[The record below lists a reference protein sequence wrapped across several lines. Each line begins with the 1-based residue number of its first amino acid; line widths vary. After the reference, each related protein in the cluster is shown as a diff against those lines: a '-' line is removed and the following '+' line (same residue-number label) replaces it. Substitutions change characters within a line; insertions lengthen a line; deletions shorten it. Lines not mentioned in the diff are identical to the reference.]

1 MRRGELTRIAVILVI
16 GTCLVLW
23 LVYATRPEAQVHALE
38 VPHAQPIPS
47 PIDFSPDH
55 AGLGDSG
62 EETQNAPPSSDASS
76 VDIVPGRG
84 HHASRGRPIESVLGP
99 EPLPGLTPAAVLQN
113 MRSAVRDYGARFGG
127 NPFGNNREITAK
139 LNGGNPKQVVF
150 LKEEDGMR
158 INERGE
164 LIDNWGTPFFFH
176 QISGTEME
184 IRSAGPDHKMWTA
197 DDLILR

>member
-38 VPHAQPIPS
+38 VHHAKPILS
-47 PIDFSPDH
+47 PVDVSANESATEKFT
-55 AGLGDSG
+55 
-62 EETQNAPPSSDASS
+62 EETAAPSASNDPPQ
-76 VDIVPGRG
+76 DIVPGSG
-84 HHASRGRPIESVLGP
+84 HSVRHIPIENVPGP
-99 EPLPGLTPAAVLQN
+99 EPLPGLTPATVLQN
-113 MRSAVRDYGARFGG
+113 MRGTIRDYSARFGG

-139 LNGGNPKQVVF
+139 LNGGNAKQIVF

-184 IRSAGPDHKMWTA
+184 IHSAGPDRKMWTA
-197 DDLILR
+197 DDLVLK